1 MRKPAIAPAPLLFT
15 ILFSL
20 STFAQQS
27 ATATISGRVVDPN
40 GAVITGAQIIVT
52 QTMTGTQ
59 RETVTNGEGVYVL
72 SNLLPGEYELRAQSN
87 GFNPYIYKQLTL
99 RVGQNVTQD
108 VSLEVGDVVIA
119 DDFSVPENQLNT
131 TSAVVEGVI
140 SNREVETLP
149 LNGRNFLEL
158 ALLVPGNSP
167 APNFDP
173 TKTNTVLISSAGQLG
188 RGGNITI
195 DGTDN
200 NDDVVGGALQ
210 NISQEAV
217 QEFQLA
223 TNRFS
228 AQLGRSASSVIN
240 VVTKQGTNEFHGSA
254 SFFERDRRLQGLPAT
269 FDRSSGQ
276 EPPFDRQQ
284 YAGAFGGPIAKD
296 KAWFFGAFEY
306 RNQDGAVL
314 VGERDTLSRRIRRSF
329 AAAPLND
336 LLFTGRADWSPTDTD
351 RLSFRYSFERADDV
365 AASTLIR
372 QIGSASQRQSSR
384 NNYHTFLT
392 NWTRVLSP
400 TMVNSLTFSVNNFR
414 NEIEPV
420 AVSPQFTFPSLQD
433 GASFRVPQGTKQ
445 NRLQLSDSFTLMTG
459 NHTVTFGGDAQ
470 RIDADFD
477 LGVFRQ
483 GRIEFVQDF
492 PDFDHNGDGR

>member
-1 MRKPAIAPAPLLFT
+1 MRKLAIAPACLLFT

-20 STFAQQS
+20 TTVAQQS
-27 ATATISGRVVDPN
+27 TTATISGRVVDPN
-40 GAVITGAQIIVT
+40 DAVVFGARVTITQDG
-52 QTMTGTQ
+52 TGSQ
-59 RETVTNGEGVYVL
+59 RETSTNDEGIYVF
-72 SNLLPGEYELRAQSN
+72 SNLPPGIYDLKTEFT
-87 GFNPYIYKQLTL
+87 GFKTHIYSKIPLQ
-99 RVGQNVTQD
+99 VGQNASFDFQ
-108 VSLEVGDVVIA
+108 LEVLGVSVTID
-119 DDFSVPENQLNT
+119 DDFGAGIIINT
-131 TSAVVEGVI
+131 NTSIVDGTI
-140 SNREVETLP
+140 GSREVETLP

-158 ALLVPGNSP
+158 ALLVPGNSL

-240 VVTKQGTNEFHGSA
+240 VVTKAGTNYFHGSA

-314 VGERDTLSRRIRRSF
+314 VGERDTLSRTIRRSF

-351 RLSFRYSFERADDV
+351 RLSFR
-365 AASTLIR
+365 
-372 QIGSASQRQSSR
+372 
-384 NNYHTFLT
+384 
-392 NWTRVLSP
+392 
-400 TMVNSLTFSVNNFR
+400 
-414 NEIEPV
+414 
-420 AVSPQFTFPSLQD
+420 
-433 GASFRVPQGTKQ
+433 
-445 NRLQLSDSFTLMTG
+445 
-459 NHTVTFGGDAQ
+459 
-470 RIDADFD
+470 
-477 LGVFRQ
+477 
-483 GRIEFVQDF
+483 
-492 PDFDHNGDGR
+492 